1 MAPAA
6 AALPAETPDGRAR
19 AAALQEAAPTVGGT
33 ERMGYRS
40 RGRVLVIGEAEVVR
54 RVLAG
59 LGEDLTGVGVVPAG
73 PEAEG
78 EGDPRL
84 VRGRM
89 SGLSGHLGNFSAW
102 VETGEGMTNP
112 AARLGPEEETFDL
125 VVDLEEP
132 PNVAEETPPL
142 GYYHPGADPGSLG
155 RVLAEL
161 PEMVG
166 EFEKPRFF
174 AYQAEICAHGQ
185 RGQSGCSRCLDA
197 CPTGAITSAGETVAV
212 DPYLC
217 QGCGICAT
225 TCPTGAMTYAYPPV
239 GDLLATVRRTLA
251 AYGEHG
257 GGQACVLF
265 HDSEAGAETVAR
277 AGGSLPE
284 RVLPF
289 QVEEL
294 PSVGMEAWLA
304 ALAYGAS
311 EVVLLRGGGEETGP
325 VRELQ
330 AQVEQA
336 RAVLE
341 GLGFDPARIRLV
353 EGHQLPGTLEG
364 APPPAVPAAGF
375 AALGAKREI
384 LRLALDHLH
393 GQAPEAVDWAPLPE
407 GAAFGEVRVDGDA
420 CTLCMA
426 CVSTCPAGALL
437 DGEDRPQVRFL
448 EGNCVQCGLCE
459 SACPEDA
466 VTLFPRMAYVPSL
479 HKQARILHEE
489 EPFHCIGCGK
499 PFATRSMVD
508 RMSEKLVSHWMY
520 RDSDA
525 MVRRLQMCGDCRV
538 KDLFAQEGGLDVHGK
553 G

>member
-1 MAPAA
+1 
-6 AALPAETPDGRAR
+6 
-19 AAALQEAAPTVGGT
+19 
-33 ERMGYRS
+33 
-40 RGRVLVIGEAEVVR
+40 
-54 RVLAG
+54 
-59 LGEDLTGVGVVPAG
+59 
-73 PEAEG
+73 
-78 EGDPRL
+78 
-84 VRGRM
+84 
-89 SGLSGHLGNFSAW
+89 
-102 VETGEGMTNP
+102 
-112 AARLGPEEETFDL
+112 
-125 VVDLEEP
+125 
-132 PNVAEETPPL
+132 
-142 GYYHPGADPGSLG
+142 
-155 RVLAEL
+155 
-161 PEMVG
+161 
-166 EFEKPRFF
+166 
-174 AYQAEICAHGQ
+174 
-185 RGQSGCSRCLDA
+185 
-197 CPTGAITSAGETVAV
+197 
-212 DPYLC
+212 
-217 QGCGICAT
+217 
-225 TCPTGAMTYAYPPV
+225 
-239 GDLLATVRRTLA
+239 
-251 AYGEHG
+251 
-257 GGQACVLF
+257 
-265 HDSEAGAETVAR
+265 
-277 AGGSLPE
+277 
-284 RVLPF
+284 
-289 QVEEL
+289 
-294 PSVGMEAWLA
+294 
-304 ALAYGAS
+304 
-311 EVVLLRGGGEETGP
+311 
-325 VRELQ
+325 
-330 AQVEQA
+330 VEQA

-353 EGHQLPGTLEG
+353 EGQQLPGTLEG

-375 AALGAKREI
+375 AALGGKREI

-479 HKQARILHEE
+479 HKQARVLHEE

-508 RMSEKLVSHWMY
+508 RMAEKLVSHWMY